1 MSNVKGQSSNETQNT
16 KWETYALRF
25 NCQREKYFDIQS
37 FELHLT
43 FGF

>member
-1 MSNVKGQSSNETQNT
+1 MSNVKTQSLNEIQSP

-25 NCQREKYFDIQS
+25 YCLREKYFDIQS
-37 FELHLT
+37 FEPHLT